1 MGTDLGCVTDPAHP
15 HRCPGRIRSRLHHR
29 HLLPHNRHLAITT
42 AYGPIKFWDT
52 NLPHAVARACD
63 TTSAG
68 WTEDLWRH
76 HLPQLPY
83 RPPC

>member
-1 MGTDLGCVTDPAHP
+1 MGCITDPTHP
-15 HRCPGRIRSRLHHR
+15 APTDALAESGPASITATFS
-29 HLLPHNRHLAITT
+29 PDNRHLAITT

-52 NLPHAVARACD
+52 DLPHAVARACD